1 MDKKVLGIVIL
12 AIVLTLGIVVAI
24 NYNNSSVD
32 RDSDVDE
39 DTSVEEQV
47 DGDKDEDIK
56 VEEDISKQETDEE
69 IKKDNEDK
77 EDAEDLNTDIDVGKP
92 APDFTLKDLD
102 GKEVSLSDYRGK
114 IVLINFWATWCKFCD
129 IEMPDLN
136 QLDKDNDDV
145 VVLAVDVMEDEAKV
159 KKYIEKG
166 GYDFKVVL
174 DTKGEIARK
183 YLVSSFPTTYA
194 VDKEG
199 NLVSGAPGMM
209 TKEQMERIVESVRES
224 E

>member
-12 AIVLTLGIVVAI
+12 AIVLTLGIVIAI
-24 NYNNSSVD
+24 NYNNNPVD
-32 RDSDVDE
+32 KDNNSNE
-39 DTSVEEQV
+39 NISVEEPSDEPV
-47 DGDKDEDIK
+47 DDKNSEDIT
-56 VEEDISKQETDEE
+56 VEEGESNESDDE
-69 IKKDNEDK
+69 INDNE
-77 EDAEDLNTDIDVGKP
+77 EDLDTDIDVGKP
-92 APDFTLKDLD
+92 APDFKLKDLD

-114 IVLINFWATWCKFCD
+114 IVLLNFWATWCKFCD

-136 QLDKDNDDV
+136 QLDKDNEDV

-174 DTKGEIARK
+174 DPKGDIARK

-194 VDKEG
+194 IDKEG
-199 NLVSGAPGMM
+199 NLVGGAPGMM
-209 TKEQMERIVESVRES
+209 TKPQMEQIVESVRAS